1 MRLAIASP
9 GNDFR
14 LGAMEAPPSVI
25 STYLGTQMTAYLKDF
40 MEGNVYEY
48 KPATTPVDLG
58 VDILPI
64 VHAPAEDRNRTSPFP
79 YGGHRFEF
87 RAVGSSQ
94 NVSMVNT
101 VLNAIT
107 AKYFAT
113 ISDRVEAG
121 ENPVDVAQDLLKKH
135 SKVIF
140 NGNGYDPKWPDEADK
155 LGITHIDS
163 GVEAINKLVDPKNV
177 AMFKEMG
184 VFDEEECAARREI
197 LLEGY
202 IGTIEMEVGCM
213 IDMIN
218 QYAIPSAKAA
228 GIDTSAMAEGV
239 TKLKASLAGIHAAT
253 DNFESAKLCRV
264 LRLETMIEVR
274 KTVDEVEAECPAN
287 LWSYATYKELLFLD
301 SGKFK

>member
-1 MRLAIASP
+1 
-9 GNDFR
+9 
-14 LGAMEAPPSVI
+14 
-25 STYLGTQMTAYLKDF
+25 

-58 VDILPI
+58 VDIMPI

-163 GVEAINKLVDPKNV
+163 GVEAINKLVDPKNI

-197 LLEGY
+197 LLEG
-202 IGTIEMEVGCM
+202 
-213 IDMIN
+213 
-218 QYAIPSAKAA
+218 
-228 GIDTSAMAEGV
+228 TSAP
-239 TKLKASLAGIHAAT
+239 SRWRLAA
-253 DNFESAKLCRV
+253 
-264 LRLETMIEVR
+264 
-274 KTVDEVEAECPAN
+274 
-287 LWSYATYKELLFLD
+287 
-301 SGKFK
+301 